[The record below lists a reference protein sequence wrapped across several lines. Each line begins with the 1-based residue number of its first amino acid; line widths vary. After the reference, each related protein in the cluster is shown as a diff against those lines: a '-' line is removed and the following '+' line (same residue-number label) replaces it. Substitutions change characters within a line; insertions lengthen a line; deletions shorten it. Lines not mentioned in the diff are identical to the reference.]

1 MERFTGI
8 IGVVLILGI
17 AYAMSNNRKAINF
30 RTVGVGLGLQFG
42 LAVFILK
49 TSVGQSI
56 FDWLGRAVQ
65 KTLSFSDK
73 GAEFVFSPLV
83 KPSILSKAFGEG
95 NSFIFFFRMQTS
107 YPYSKTISIGFN
119 RFPHKRNFFF

>member
-83 KPSILSKAFGEG
+83 SLEVPAFVTFPKVKH
-95 NSFIFFFRMQTS
+95 NDTS
-107 YPYSKTISIGFN
+107 
-119 RFPHKRNFFF
+119 